1 MTIRLLSIPKSLHV
15 GSENSEQI
23 PNTTAMR
30 TMEALRGNVQKA
42 VFPTQ
47 KSGHSM
53 DLAWSYFML
62 LQILRNEHPQD

>member
-15 GSENSEQI
+15 GFENCEQI

-30 TMEALRGNVQKA
+30 TIETLRGKAQKA

-47 KSGHSM
+47 KKQIT
-53 DLAWSYFML
+53 AW
-62 LQILRNEHPQD
+62 IWHGAT